1 MEQSC
6 YILYLILE
14 SISSRSFNLILNPA
28 KQPLNRTKMF
38 KLLALA
44 LLSYST
50 VATATDFT
58 MTTLPGTSTLYTET
72 EPYYHPTGSSS
83 IIRPDLPEPTGGHSD
98 TDTHTPSWSHPIG
111 TPTTTLS
118 SSASIVH
125 PTGSSTSYSMSTTTT
140 TTVKEPEFKGA
151 AAVLRMD
158 VPILFYAAVG
168 AWMGAAI
175 L

>member
-1 MEQSC
+1 
-6 YILYLILE
+6 
-14 SISSRSFNLILNPA
+14 
-28 KQPLNRTKMF
+28 MF

-44 LLSYST
+44 LLSYSI

-58 MTTLPGTSTLYTET
+58 MTTLPGTSASYTET
-72 EPYYHPTGSSS
+72 ETYYHPTGSSS
-83 IIRPDLPEPTGGHSD
+83 IIPPDLFEPTGGHTS
-98 TDTHTPSWSHPIG
+98 THSSSWPHPIG

-118 SSASIVH
+118 SSASVIH

-140 TTVKEPEFKGA
+140 TTVEEPGFTGA

-158 VPILFYAAVG
+158 VPMPVYAAVG
-168 AWMGAAI
+168 VWVGAAM